1 MGGISFKA
9 KLNKRPDGS
18 NYTIEESVILVDGK
32 FEGLLTHDNI
42 GNSTVKVYTG
52 SNFTGDEITN
62 FVVSIP
68 SNAPWRRSIRVY
80 AEVPKVYVTYQTP
93 GDQVDAD
100 DINYIQDVI
109 LESEA
114 SLSNALLLK
123 ADKDITYTKTETDER
138 IKNII
143 GSAPEAL
150 DTLVEIAEALN
161 NDPNFAATITLQLS
175 SKVEKIAGKSLSTED
190 YSTAEKAKLAGIS
203 FGANNYIHPST
214 HPPTIIVQDEGN
226 RFVTDAEKATWNA
239 KETIEGSQAKVT
251 AVQTSLTTHSNDA
264 VKHITAAERTAWN
277 AKETTEGSQAKA
289 TAVQISLTTHANDA
303 VKHITAAE
311 RTTWN
316 AKETTEGSQAKA
328 TVVQTSLTTHAND
341 EVKHITAAERKAWN
355 EKETISGSQIKVDAH
370 ANRTDNPHAV
380 TKTQIGLPNVNNYDI
395 STQVEAEG
403 GTSNVKYMTPLR
415 TAQAIQKQISGLGG
429 GDMLKSVYDSNNN
442 GKVDQSE
449 TADSIPWAGVSGK
462 PTTFSPAAHEHSL
475 LQRTDDRD
483 RKPID
488 TAKGSV
494 EFVFTSLNGMTGAT
508 GGTYQDMLVLNAY
521 TDASGGKVNALVLD
535 KSTMTIRHYQ
545 AEQNATSWGNA
556 RVLAYTDEVLSKGPI
571 TWGQLRGDL

>member
-1 MGGISFKA
+1 MGARSFKD

-18 NYTIEESVILVDGK
+18 NYTIEEPIILVDGK

-42 GNSTVKVYTG
+42 GNSSVKVYTD

-68 SNAPWRRSIRVY
+68 SNSPWRRSIRVY
-80 AEVPKVYVTYQTP
+80 ADVPKVYVTYQTP

-100 DINYIQDVI
+100 DINFIQNVI
-109 LESEA
+109 VEA
-114 SLSNALLLK
+114 ETSLSNALLLK
-123 ADKDITYTKTETDER
+123 ADKDTTYTKTETDKR
-138 IKNII
+138 IENII

-190 YSTAEKAKLAGIS
+190 YSTVEKAKLAGITS
-203 FGANNYIHPST
+203 GANNYVHPST
-214 HPPTIIVQDEGN
+214 HPPTMIVQDEGN
-226 RFVTDAEKATWNA
+226 RFVTDADKAAWNA
-239 KETIEGSQAKVT
+239 KETIEGSQAKAT

-264 VKHITAAERTAWN
+264 VKHITATERTAWN
-277 AKETTEGSQAKA
+277 AKETPEGSQAKA
-289 TAVQISLTTHANDA
+289 TAVQTSLTTHANDA
-303 VKHITAAE
+303 VKHITDAE
-311 RTTWN
+311 RTAWN
-316 AKETTEGSQAKA
+316 AKETITGSQAK
-328 TVVQTSLTTHAND
+328 
-341 EVKHITAAERKAWN
+341 
-355 EKETISGSQIKVDAH
+355 VDAL

-380 TKTQIGLPNVNNYDI
+380 TKAQVGLSNVNNYDI
-395 STQVEAEG
+395 SSQVEAEA

-415 TAQAIQKQISGLGG
+415 TVQAIQKQISGIGG

-449 TADSIPWAGVSGK
+449 SADSVPWTGVSGK
-462 PTTFSPAAHEHSL
+462 PTTFTSAPHEHSL

-488 TAKGSV
+488 TTKGSV
-494 EFVFTSLNGMTGAT
+494 EFVFTSLNGMTGAS
-508 GGTYQDMLVLNAY
+508 GGAYQDMLVLNAY

-535 KSTMTIRHYQ
+535 KSAMTIRHYQ
-545 AEQNATSWGNA
+545 EEQNATSWGNA
-556 RVLAYTDEVLSKGPI
+556 RVLAYTDEVMSKGPV
-571 TWGQLRGDL
+571 TWGQLRGDS